1 MKLKADKH
9 YSYGITTAT
18 MGSQQ
23 QLWDHNSSY
32 GITIAAASVVETAAM
47 SGQGNNEAFQ
57 GTGNVLLYINNNFLN
72 KM

>member
-32 GITIAAASVVETAAM
+32 GITIAAASVVETLTGREQRSI
-47 SGQGNNEAFQ
+47 SGYWKCSIIHQQQF
-57 GTGNVLLYINNNFLN
+57 F
-72 KM
+72 K